1 MFSNLSLRAR
11 MLMVVVGMIVIGFTA
26 IIGVVVQQGS
36 AMQSK
41 AAHMYVEEAVKGEA
55 QEVMKETE
63 KALNAA
69 RTLAQMMYGLRQSG
83 LADRYAAMAMMR
95 EILANNSNF
104 LTVWA
109 VWEPDAFDGRDEDF
123 AHADAHDGTGR
134 FTPYWSRTDG
144 ALAVDVIRNYHQAGE
159 GDYYLNARNT
169 KRTILSEPYRDY
181 IGGISTL
188 LTSISVPILHN
199 DKVIAVVGV
208 DIALSAF
215 QNQISQIRPY
225 ETGYASLFS
234 EGGIYIGHRDA
245 DRVGARMDAEQKN
258 ILDAA
263 RTGTT
268 QSISAVDPLLGEDS
282 YTVVVPIALPTT
294 EGKWALTVT
303 VPQAKVLAEV
313 YELRNTSLILGAISI
328 VVVSLVLGVAL
339 NRMVIRPLG
348 GEPAQALHVTE
359 SIAQGDLSSDI
370 RVREGDDHSVLHAMN
385 SMQTQLV
392 GIISGI
398 RENSESVSQAA
409 YQIAQ
414 GNIDLSQR
422 TEEQAAALQETAA
435 SLEELSVT
443 VKQNADHAHQANDL
457 AADASSLAVASDS
470 AVGEIVQSMTALSQS
485 SQKMNDIIT
494 TIESIAFQT
503 NILALNAAV
512 EAARAGENGRGF
524 AVVAAEVRTLAQRS
538 AVSAHEIKELIENS
552 VQLAQGS
559 TQKVDRASGIIRQA
573 AGAITDVARLM
584 DEIAS
589 ASSQQSDGLAQIN
602 TAIVQMDA
610 VTQQNAAMVEE
621 ASAAASSLQ
630 DQARQLSEAVSVF
643 RT

>member
-1 MFSNLSLRAR
+1 MFSKLSLRAR
-11 MLMVVVGMIVIGFTA
+11 MLLVVVGMIVVGFTV
-26 IIGVVVQQGS
+26 IIGVVVQQGT
-36 AMQSK
+36 AMQTK
-41 AAHMYVEEAVKGEA
+41 TAHMYVEEAVKGEA
-55 QEVMKETE
+55 QGVVKETE

-69 RTLAQMMYGLRQSG
+69 RTLAQMLYGVRQSG
-83 LADRYAAMAMMR
+83 QTDRYAAMAMMR
-95 EILANNSNF
+95 EILANNASF
-104 LTVWA
+104 LSVWA
-109 VWEPDAFDGRDEDF
+109 VWEPNAFDGRDEDF
-123 AHADAHDGTGR
+123 AYADAHDGTGR
-134 FTPYWSRTDG
+134 FTPYWSRVDNR
-144 ALAVDVIRNYHQAGE
+144 LSVDVIRNYDEAGT
-159 GDYYLNARNT
+159 GDYYQIPRRT
-169 KRTILSEPYRDY
+169 KKTILSEPYRDH
-181 IGGISTL
+181 IGGVSSL
-188 LTSISVPILHN
+188 LTSISVPIIHN
-199 DKVIAVVGV
+199 NQVIAVVGV
-208 DIALSAF
+208 DIALAAF
-215 QNQISQIRPY
+215 QNQVSQIRPY
-225 ETGYASLFS
+225 ERGYASLFS
-234 EGGIYIGHRDA
+234 KAGTYIGHRDA
-245 DRVGARMDAEQKN
+245 ERVGEKMDSSQQRL
-258 ILDAA
+258 LDAA
-263 RTGTT
+263 
-268 QSISAVDPLLGEDS
+268 QSSSVQSFSGKDPLLNEPT
-282 YTVVVPIALPTT
+282 YTVIVPITLPDTQG
-294 EGKWALTVT
+294 EWALSVS
-303 VPQAKVLAEV
+303 VPEDRVLEEV
-313 YELRNTSLILGAISI
+313 YALRNVALVLGALSI

-348 GEPAQALHVTE
+348 GEPEQASFVAE
-359 SIAQGDLSSDI
+359 SIAHGDLCSDI
-370 RVREGDDHSVLHAMN
+370 RLRDNDEYSVLHAMK

-392 GIISGI
+392 EIIGGI

-409 YQIAQ
+409 HQIAQ

-457 AADASSLAVASDS
+457 AADASSLAVASDN
-470 AVGEIVQSMTALSQS
+470 AVGEIVKSMTDLSQS
-485 SQKMNDIIT
+485 SQKMSDIIT

-538 AVSAHEIKELIENS
+538 AVSAHEIKELIEGS
-552 VQLAQGS
+552 IQLAQGS

-573 AGAITDVARLM
+573 AGAITDVAKLM

-621 ASAAASSLQ
+621 ASAAATSLQ
-630 DQARQLSEAVSVF
+630 DQAHQLAQAVSVF